1 MSATF
6 PVILNDDPNDCVSYS
21 PKQIWEYERRRYK
34 LKHGGREPTD
44 DELNKIIMAV
54 EYEIAN
60 FCVNEFEYEL
70 QRDNPIMVAIV
81 AENYDPNVK
90 LRIEHIPIEWKNKF
104 AIVQPNKD
112 DFAEIVVYNE
122 DGDYYR
128 RL

>member
-1 MSATF
+1 MATF
-6 PVILNDDPNDCVSYS
+6 PVILNDNPNDYVSYS

-34 LKHGGREPTD
+34 LNHDGREPTD
-44 DELNKIIMAV
+44 NELKKIIMTV
-54 EYEIAN
+54 EWEIAN
-60 FCVNEFEYEL
+60 FCVGEFEHEL

-81 AENYDPNVK
+81 AENFDPAVK

-112 DFAEIVVYNE
+112 DFSEIVVYNE
-122 DGDYYR
+122 DGDYDR